1 MFGRYGR
8 FVVSHPWLVIIGWL
22 VAAAAAITF
31 SPRISDITSADQGSF
46 LPDSYESI
54 RAINVARE
62 AFPQEGNTTSV
73 FVVVKRA
80 DGGPLT
86 EADQAK
92 VAEVA
97 QTLQSR
103 GINRVSAVVTGPQA
117 VAPNR
122 TVQLINVVM
131 EISGNPGA
139 DPELFQAVRNLRTE
153 LQPAIANSG
162 LTAGVA
168 GDIAAFVDNESTF
181 NNALAIVGIATFVLI
196 IGLVLLI
203 FRSPIAAL
211 LPIVVISIVLQVTTS
226 LVALAGSIFNFN
238 VTQDLQT
245 ILLIVLFGIGTDYI
259 LFLLFRYRERLRA
272 GEDKKTAMVVA
283 IQRVGEVI
291 TSAAAA
297 VIVAFLVLLLA
308 SFGAFGSLGPALA
321 IAVAVMLVT
330 ALTLI
335 PALVSLLGRFT
346 FWPSKAWQRQPKG
359 TLAARLGGTVGRRP
373 AVVALASGGVL
384 VALAVG
390 VLFFKADYDF
400 SAGLPQDTESAR
412 AAADLRSGFPAG
424 ALTPT
429 DVYLRSTD
437 GSPLS
442 TEETTR
448 FVAAVQG
455 APGVGQVLP
464 AQPNADQTVAKVSV
478 LLTGNPVSNESIE
491 LVRGPLRDAVHAAA
505 PAGTEALVGG
515 TTAIFADVNTA
526 NNRDLSLILPVAAVL
541 IAVIL
546 ALLLRSIV
554 APFYLVIAVLLGF
567 AATLGAAVYVFQGLQ
582 GKSGV
587 TFNLPIILYLFVLAI
602 GTDYNILMIGRLREE
617 AREGHEPRQAAAV
630 GVEHAGPTVAAAGLI
645 LAGTFGVLMLAP
657 VSFLKQMGFS
667 VAGGILLSAFVM
679 SMFFVPAITALI
691 GHGAWWP
698 GHGDR
703 PAEPQLERVPEA
715 VAGGVHGE

>member
-272 GEDKKTAMVVA
+272 GDDKKTAMVVA

-346 FWPSKAWQRQPKG
+346 F
-359 TLAARLGGTVGRRP
+359 GRRRHGS
-373 AVVALASGGVL
+373 ASRRG
-384 VALAVG
+384 
-390 VLFFKADYDF
+390 
-400 SAGLPQDTESAR
+400 P
-412 AAADLRSGFPAG
+412 
-424 ALTPT
+424 
-429 DVYLRSTD
+429 
-437 GSPLS
+437 SPL
-442 TEETTR
+442 
-448 FVAAVQG
+448 G
-455 APGVGQVLP
+455 W
-464 AQPNADQTVAKVSV
+464 
-478 LLTGNPVSNESIE
+478 
-491 LVRGPLRDAVHAAA
+491 AA
-505 PAGTEALVGG
+505 P
-515 TTAIFADVNTA
+515 
-526 NNRDLSLILPVAAVL
+526 
-541 IAVIL
+541 
-546 ALLLRSIV
+546 
-554 APFYLVIAVLLGF
+554 
-567 AATLGAAVYVFQGLQ
+567 
-582 GKSGV
+582 
-587 TFNLPIILYLFVLAI
+587 
-602 GTDYNILMIGRLREE
+602 
-617 AREGHEPRQAAAV
+617 
-630 GVEHAGPTVAAAGLI
+630 
-645 LAGTFGVLMLAP
+645 
-657 VSFLKQMGFS
+657 S
-667 VAGGILLSAFVM
+667 VAGPRSWRWRLVGYSWLWPRACCSSRPTTTSA
-679 SMFFVPAITALI
+679 PAFRRTPSPRGPPPTCAAASLRVRSPPPTCTCAAPTGRHCPQRRQHGSSRRYRALQ
-691 GHGAWWP
+691 ASARSCRLNPTPTRRWP
-698 GHGDR
+698 R
-703 PAEPQLERVPEA
+703 
-715 VAGGVHGE
+715 